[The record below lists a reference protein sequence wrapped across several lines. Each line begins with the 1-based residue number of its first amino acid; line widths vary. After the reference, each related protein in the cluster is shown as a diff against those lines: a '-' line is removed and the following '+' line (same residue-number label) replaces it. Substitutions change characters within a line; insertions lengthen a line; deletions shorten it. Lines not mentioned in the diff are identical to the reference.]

1 MATIKLY
8 PEVSATTMRTVSG
21 SYIDLLTPDWRLINF
36 GDIAHHL
43 GFLNRWTGA
52 RRRQISVLEH
62 SLRCGEIA
70 PADLR
75 LEALLHDAH
84 EAYTGDIGSPM
95 KNAIAIVS
103 GQEGVIRAI
112 QARLDVAIACS
123 LLHRCALPAPE
134 SQDRESYVLAAAM
147 QGAGVRAIDE
157 QALHEEAAD
166 DLWPAERLLF
176 HRLAERWISWIEQE
190 CRARYVG
197 RDG

>member
-1 MATIKLY
+1 M
-8 PEVSATTMRTVSG
+8 PTVSG

-84 EAYTGDIGSPM
+84 EAYTGDISSPI
-95 KNAIAIVS
+95 KNAIAAVS
-103 GQEGVIRAI
+103 GQEGAIRSI
-112 QARLDVAIACS
+112 QARLDIAIARS

-134 SQDRESYVLAAAM
+134 SQERESYVLAAAM
-147 QGAGVRAIDE
+147 HSGAMRAIDE

-166 DLWPAERLLF
+166 DMAPAERLLF
-176 HRLAERWISWIEQE
+176 HRLAERWIGLVEQE
-190 CRARYVG
+190 CRARYTPASVKV
-197 RDG
+197 